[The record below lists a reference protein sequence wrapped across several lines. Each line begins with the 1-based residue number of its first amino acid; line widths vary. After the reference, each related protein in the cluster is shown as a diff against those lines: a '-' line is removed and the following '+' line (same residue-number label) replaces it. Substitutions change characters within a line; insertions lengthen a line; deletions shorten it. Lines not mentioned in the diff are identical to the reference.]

1 MSFPIPLKILLVFL
15 TVQGSGFDPG
25 LVIEVEKLSLS
36 CGDEYNYYGE
46 LQTTSQEIVAQ
57 EQLAEEVAHEET
69 MVQQPPN
76 ANCSLGAGLN
86 ILLLG
91 ATGVGKSSLGNLL
104 LGVNKGLCRKRGCLT
119 CKPGWCKSGQCL
131 KEEAGKCVTCKPGQC
146 QKGKKACAEFGCLHR
161 QNYRRGALMEPG
173 EELPFQPGGGID
185 SVTLEMKAFSGPFLG
200 TGPCVTLIDTPGAG
214 DSKGKDYQHAIEMV
228 KMLEGT
234 IKTIN
239 LFVIMLKGTDRRFD
253 SHMLTVLRL
262 YEEIF
267 GKEMWRSLLVEIS
280 YWKHSEEDTCAR
292 LTDYQPPLDEDTLTS
307 DINQKVM

>member
-1 MSFPIPLKILLVFL
+1 
-15 TVQGSGFDPG
+15 
-25 LVIEVEKLSLS
+25 
-36 CGDEYNYYGE
+36 
-46 LQTTSQEIVAQ
+46 
-57 EQLAEEVAHEET
+57 
-69 MVQQPPN
+69 
-76 ANCSLGAGLN
+76 
-86 ILLLG
+86 
-91 ATGVGKSSLGNLL
+91 
-104 LGVNKGLCRKRGCLT
+104 
-119 CKPGWCKSGQCL
+119 
-131 KEEAGKCVTCKPGQC
+131 
-146 QKGKKACAEFGCLHR
+146 
-161 QNYRRGALMEPG
+161 MEPG

-185 SVTLEMKAFSGPFLG
+185 SVTLETKAFSGPFLG